1 MMRPFQ
7 LQHAG
12 VHWWSLASTP
22 PPSPASATPQS
33 PPLTTWL

>member
-7 LQHAG
+7 VQHAG

-22 PPSPASATPQS
+22 PAPAPAAPQS